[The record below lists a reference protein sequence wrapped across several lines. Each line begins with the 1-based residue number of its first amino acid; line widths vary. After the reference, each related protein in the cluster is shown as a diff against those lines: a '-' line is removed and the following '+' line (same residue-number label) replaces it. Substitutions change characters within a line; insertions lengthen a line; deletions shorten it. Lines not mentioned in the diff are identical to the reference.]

1 MVTILI
7 ASFILVIMLLVKF
20 NLNTLINMFT
30 DYTNVTGMI
39 EKNLGK
45 GKNIVKFYKTPWVL
59 TTIKA
64 YSTNALIPVGT
75 TVTLEKES
83 MFSYRIYCWISMDP
97 EYVGNKTDFENSIH
111 YFNEVKA

>member
-7 ASFILVIMLLVKF
+7 ASLILIIMLLVKF
-20 NLNTLINMFT
+20 SLNTLIDMFT

-45 GKNIVKFYKTPWVL
+45 GKYIVKFYKTPWVS
-59 TTIKA
+59 TTIKVH
-64 YSTNALIPVGT
+64 STNALIPVGT

-97 EYVGNKTDFENSIH
+97 EYVDNKTEFENRMS
-111 YFNEVKA
+111 YSMK